1 MNRILLILIVVCCTL
16 AIPARA
22 QYVRVNYDRKTIAAM
37 AAAYGAEAV
46 AENYYSRQVEEILDR
61 YSAAEVAA
69 AGIFMSKYLDRKALT
84 DLGIW
89 SSSTE
94 NYYYRRIY
102 NLVSA
107 KIMPKIWTVAGQML
121 HSPQTAL
128 YWGSYLMKVCTE
140 TKALCMQFE
149 SVVTNGRLSFADIA
163 FLEIDPRFA
172 PLFKLSENGSMD
184 WQRLF
189 DDLGNVGHNFT
200 KENLQQDIDKLYQ
213 LGVGMATSG
222 TENLLSSVLGES
234 GFDGIMQGNITAI
247 ARTVEN
253 SYHLYQ
259 SLEHSAGNTLMA
271 MIGGSENVAQLFN
284 LDNYNITSWMTDY
297 VRETMGQYYTQR
309 WYIYRRDAGSEV
321 LCDYHPPTDDN
332 SVINGGEWTRFNTSD
347 PNFYPN
353 ASQTEQILSNS
364 ERYAGWSRA
373 MVNQL
378 NSRNDGYT
386 YKISYYRSA
395 YIISQKD
402 RQTKKAYAYSIRV
415 TKSWNRTEE
424 VYEDLFDSYTM
435 DLNTFTAQLQARLS
449 EWNDNEEG
457 YVYMIG
463 SDSKNYYQATDAA
476 KLKGCESVI
485 ISVTCHD
492 GATLI
497 SGTTQ
502 YKCRSCGSS
511 LSNHS
516 KECVM
521 QTTLSGNDL
530 DLSELDELD
539 REYTAQALQI
549 QSQIDALEQE
559 NASLVKQIASASVE
573 EAAVLRQQ
581 FNANQTRI
589 AQLRNDLSAVN
600 KKQAEL
606 QQAREDASA
615 DNGIQT
621 DDYYRIPA
629 IMQDCKTAYSLTWE
643 GDGWWEGYTYY
654 RKATS
659 PGIKGTLLFKAWL
672 RIARKPKYF
681 LGIKIH
687 RAIME
692 ISWELTADYSDTQVV
707 DILELDPAKS
717 EADKAREVNTRIS
730 EIARDY
736 PACQVST
743 EYIKSEPVEA
753 DTSEDTYHLLW
764 SSDRLEIARQ
774 VDTRLTK
781 IYADL
786 VSLEKMMHYKR
797 SIVDVLKDVAP
808 RLDYDQ
814 GRRLTL
820 VEQCR
825 TRWLRG
831 AANSLHAIG
840 YDGKYDEERGTDD
853 E

>member
-1 MNRILLILIVVCCTL
+1 MNRILMLIVLCCTL
-16 AIPARA
+16 VLPARA

-46 AENYYSRQVEEILDR
+46 AENYYSRQVEDILDR

-69 AGIFMSKYLDRKALT
+69 AGIFMSKHLDRKALT

-128 YWGSYLMKVCTE
+128 YWGSYLMKVCAE

-172 PLFKLSENGSMD
+172 PLFKLSESGHVD

-189 DDLGNVGHNFT
+189 DDLRNVEHNFT

-213 LGVGMATSG
+213 MGVGIATSG

-234 GFDGIMQGNITAI
+234 GFDGIMQGNIATI
-247 ARTVEN
+247 AGAVEN
-253 SYHLYQ
+253 SYNLYQ
-259 SLEHSAGNTLMA
+259 SLDHSTGNTLLG
-271 MIGGSENVAQLFN
+271 MIGGPDNVAQLFN
-284 LDNYNITSWMTDY
+284 LDNYNLTSWMTDY

-321 LCDYHPPTDDN
+321 LCDYNPPTDDN
-332 SVINGGEWTRFNTSD
+332 SIINGGEWTRFNTSD

-353 ASQTEQILSNS
+353 AAQTEQILSNS

-373 MVNQL
+373 AVNQL

-386 YKISYYRSA
+386 YYINYYRSA
-395 YIISQKD
+395 YIISKKN
-402 RQTKKAYAYSIRV
+402 RQTKKAYAYSIHV
-415 TKSWNRTEE
+415 TKNWNRTEE
-424 VYEDLFDSYTM
+424 VYEALFDSYTM
-435 DLNTFTAQLQARLS
+435 DLNTFKGQFQARLS
-449 EWNDNEEG
+449 EYNDNEEG
-457 YVYMIG
+457 YVYLIG
-463 SDSKNYYQATDAA
+463 YDSKNYYQATDAA

-485 ISVTCHD
+485 VNVTCHD

-502 YKCRSCGSS
+502 YKCRSCGGS

-521 QTTLSGNDL
+521 RTTLTDNEL

-539 REYTAQALQI
+539 REYAAQALQI

-559 NASLVKQIASASVE
+559 NASLVKQIAGASVD
-573 EAAVLRQQ
+573 EAVTLRQQ
-581 FNANQTRI
+581 FNANKNRI
-589 AQLRNDLSAVN
+589 TQLKNELSDV
-600 KKQAEL
+600 KQKQAEL

-615 DNGIQT
+615 DNDIQT

-659 PGIKGTLLFKAWL
+659 PGIKGTLMFKAWL

-707 DILELDPAKS
+707 DIIELDPDKS
-717 EADKAREVNTRIS
+717 DADKTREVNERIS

-736 PACQVST
+736 PGCQVST
-743 EYIKSEPVEA
+743 EYIRSEPVET
-753 DTSEDTYHLLW
+753 DSSEDTYHLLW

-774 VDTRLTK
+774 VDTRLMK

-808 RLDYDQ
+808 RMDYDQ

-825 TRWLRG
+825 NRWLRG
-831 AANSLHAIG
+831 AANSLHAVG
-840 YDGKYDEERGTDD
+840 YDGKYDEERETDD

>member
-1 MNRILLILIVVCCTL
+1 MNRILMLIVLCCTL
-16 AIPARA
+16 VLPARA

-46 AENYYSRQVEEILDR
+46 AENYYSRQVEDILDR

-69 AGIFMSKYLDRKALT
+69 AGIFMSKHLDRKALT
-84 DLGIW
+84 DLDIW

-128 YWGSYLMKVCTE
+128 YWGSYLMKVCAE

-172 PLFKLSENGSMD
+172 PLFKLSESGHVD

-189 DDLGNVGHNFT
+189 DDLRNVEHNFT

-213 LGVGMATSG
+213 MGVGIATSG
-222 TENLLSSVLGES
+222 TENLLSSILGES
-234 GFDGIMQGNITAI
+234 GFDGIMQGNIATI
-247 ARTVEN
+247 AGAVEN
-253 SYHLYQ
+253 SYNLYQ
-259 SLEHSAGNTLMA
+259 SLDHSTGNTLLG
-271 MIGGSENVAQLFN
+271 MIGGPDNVAQLFN
-284 LDNYNITSWMTDY
+284 LDNYNLTSWMTDY

-321 LCDYHPPTDDN
+321 LCDYNPPTDDN
-332 SVINGGEWTRFNTSD
+332 SIINGGEWTRFNTSD

-353 ASQTEQILSNS
+353 AAQTEQILSNS

-373 MVNQL
+373 AVNQL

-386 YKISYYRSA
+386 YYINYYRSA
-395 YIISQKD
+395 YIISKKN
-402 RQTKKAYAYSIRV
+402 RQTKKAYAYSIHV
-415 TKSWNRTEE
+415 TKNWNRTEE
-424 VYEDLFDSYTM
+424 VYEALFDSYTM
-435 DLNTFTAQLQARLS
+435 DLNTFKGQFQARLS
-449 EWNDNEEG
+449 EYNDNEEG
-457 YVYMIG
+457 YVYLIG
-463 SDSKNYYQATDAA
+463 YDSKNYYQATDAA

-485 ISVTCHD
+485 VSVTCHD

-502 YKCRSCGSS
+502 YKCRSCGGS

-521 QTTLSGNDL
+521 RTTLTDNEL

-539 REYTAQALQI
+539 REYAAQALQI

-559 NASLVKQIASASVE
+559 NASLVKQIAGASVD
-573 EAAVLRQQ
+573 EAVTLRQQ
-581 FNANQTRI
+581 FNANKNRI
-589 AQLRNDLSAVN
+589 TQLKNELSDV
-600 KKQAEL
+600 KQKQAEL

-615 DNGIQT
+615 DNDIQT

-629 IMQDCKTAYSLTWE
+629 IMQDCKAAYSLTWE

-659 PGIKGTLLFKAWL
+659 PGIKGTLMFKAWL

-707 DILELDPAKS
+707 DIIELDPDKS
-717 EADKAREVNTRIS
+717 DADKTREVNERIS

-736 PACQVST
+736 SGCQVST
-743 EYIKSEPVEA
+743 EYIRSEPVET
-753 DTSEDTYHLLW
+753 DSSEDTYHLLW

-808 RLDYDQ
+808 RMDYDQ

-820 VEQCR
+820 LEQCR
-825 TRWLRG
+825 NRWLRG
-831 AANSLHAIG
+831 AANSLHAVG
-840 YDGKYDEERGTDD
+840 YDGKYDEERETDD